1 MSEPLDLKLLGRLLT
16 EAGLVDK
23 NFAAMSADEVRGV
36 AGCMDLATKKRCI
49 HCDQWE
55 KLPDSPW
62 WIGKC
67 RIGEHDINRDAF
79 CTLTTDEPPF

>member
-36 AGCMDLATKKRCI
+36 AGCMDLATKKLLHPLR
-49 HCDQWE
+49 
-55 KLPDSPW
+55 PV
-62 WIGKC
+62 GKTA
-67 RIGEHDINRDAF
+67 RFSMVDRQVPHRGA
-79 CTLTTDEPPF
+79 

>member
-1 MSEPLDLKLLGRLLT
+1 MSEPLDLKLLGRLLA

-36 AGCMDLATKKRCI
+36 AECMDRAAKKRCI

-55 KLPDSPW
+55 KLPEAPW
-62 WIGKC
+62 WIGRC
-67 RIGEHDINRDAF
+67 RMGGHELGRDSF
-79 CTLTTDEPPF
+79 CTLITDQPPF

>member
-23 NFAAMSADEVRGV
+23 NFAAMSANEVRGV
-36 AGCMDLATKKRCI
+36 AVCMDLATKRRCI